1 MEDMDIIVLK
11 DDEGHEHEYEVLDYL
26 EVDDQEYV
34 ILAMPESEDE
44 AFMLRVDLTEDGEET
59 FTVVE
64 DDEEWDR
71 VAAAWE
77 ALLDEEEDIELLFEE
92 DEMDEEEDEF

>member
-1 MEDMDIIVLK
+1 VEDMDIIVLK

-64 DDEEWDR
+64 SDEEWDR

>member
-64 DDEEWDR
+64 SDEEWDR